1 MLFIIC
7 ISRINSVQVDDAHN
21 NDVVMQI
28 YNLVEYCVNHSKA
41 LGILW

>member
-1 MLFIIC
+1 M
-7 ISRINSVQVDDAHN
+7 QVDDAHN

-28 YNLVEYCVNHSKA
+28 YNLVEHCVNHSKA

>member
-1 MLFIIC
+1 M
-7 ISRINSVQVDDAHN
+7 QVDDARD

-28 YNLVEYCVNHSKA
+28 YNLVEYCVNYSKA